1 MNSILPFCKHIIA
14 GMLAFGTDIIC
25 LRKMLVQSI
34 LFCQVVYTLLP
45 SSGIEEMGQTTSNMV
60 LGKLGSVWESTISLL
75 DSSPIVHFRKFR
87 EQREQQL
94 TVKICFVLMENS
106 IGPSHLFENNY
117 LMPLCKAVKNQM
129 RPHVTT
135 Q

>member
-45 SSGIEEMGQTTSNMV
+45 SRGIEEM
-60 LGKLGSVWESTISLL
+60 L
-75 DSSPIVHFRKFR
+75 
-87 EQREQQL
+87 
-94 TVKICFVLMENS
+94 ICLITKCAMQAPRN
-106 IGPSHLFENNY
+106 
-117 LMPLCKAVKNQM
+117 
-129 RPHVTT
+129 
-135 Q
+135 